1 MVRKVLNGEKEETG
15 TKQRGKGMT
24 EFYKVNENKNPHFES
39 LNNSSC
45 ANGIREHSGEERG
58 KDRSPFNN

>member
-1 MVRKVLNGEKEETG
+1 M
-15 TKQRGKGMT
+15 KQRGKLMT

-45 ANGIREHSGEERG
+45 SNGIREHCGEVRRKG
-58 KDRSPFNN
+58 RSPFNNETNRHFNTVQQAR

>member
-1 MVRKVLNGEKEETG
+1 
-15 TKQRGKGMT
+15 MT

-39 LNNSSC
+39 LNHSSC
-45 ANGIREHSGEERG
+45 ANGIREHSGEIRG

>member
-1 MVRKVLNGEKEETG
+1 
-15 TKQRGKGMT
+15 MT

-45 ANGIREHSGEERG
+45 ANGIREHCEEVRG
-58 KDRSPFNN
+58 KGRSPFNNETNRHFNTA